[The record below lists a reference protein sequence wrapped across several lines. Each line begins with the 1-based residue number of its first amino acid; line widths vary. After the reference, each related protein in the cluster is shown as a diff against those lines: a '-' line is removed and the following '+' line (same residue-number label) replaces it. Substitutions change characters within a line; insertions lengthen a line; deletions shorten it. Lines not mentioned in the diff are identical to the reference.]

1 MTPPV
6 SVVRRLGLVT
16 LAFAVLAGLPVAPAT
31 AAVDEPVAR
40 TIDDLLSSTTVL
52 LQGSRGPLVAD
63 LQTALDELGYDAGS
77 VDGIFGSRT
86 AAAVRAFQGDAGIT
100 VDGIVGSGT
109 RAALGA
115 ALADPAADDPDDP
128 DTLTIGDSGPD
139 VRDVQVALNALGYPV
154 GLADGIFGPLTA
166 TAVQAFQEDQG
177 LVANGAVGSITLAT
191 LEELA
196 SIPPSSG
203 SEQPTIRRGN
213 QGEPV
218 ALAQRLLNG
227 AGFDVGPADGI
238 FGTRTHDATMAFQSE
253 RGLTADGIIGPATWA
268 VLLPIQDTLPEPPP
282 ADPDCPPNTTS
293 SDHPWRG
300 EPCVE
305 RWRPLVETFF
315 ATAEVDTALG
325 VLRCESWGDPGA
337 VNPLSDTSGLFQHR
351 PYTFDSRGNLLELW
365 EPRHTRAVEW
375 WAARG
380 VTIPADGDIFDPETN
395 VAVAAYL
402 VYREADAGGWWHWGT
417 FSGIAGC
424 HDWVVEVQNEG

>member
-6 SVVRRLGLVT
+6 PLVRRLGL
-16 LAFAVLAGLPVAPAT
+16 LALALGLLAAAPAVP
-31 AAVDEPVAR
+31 AAAAEDRSPSAR
-40 TIDDLLSSTTVL
+40 TTEDLLSSTTIL
-52 LQGSRGPLVAD
+52 LQGSRGSLVVD
-63 LQTALDELGYDAGS
+63 LQNVLNELGHDAGTA
-77 VDGIFGSRT
+77 DGIFGPRT

-115 ALADPAADDPDDP
+115 ALANGDDPDDP
-128 DTLTIGDSGPD
+128 DALTIGDSGPD

-154 GLADGIFGPLTA
+154 GLADGIFGSLTA
-166 TAVQAFQEDQG
+166 AAVQAFQEDQG
-177 LVANGAVGSITLAT
+177 LVANGIVGPITLAT

-196 SIPPSSG
+196 AIPPASG
-203 SEQPTIRRGN
+203 SEEPTIRRGN
-213 QGEPV
+213 QGEAV

-238 FGTRTHDATMAFQSE
+238 FGTRTHEATVAFQTA
-253 RGLTADGIIGPATWA
+253 RDLTPDGVIGPATWA
-268 VLLPIQDTLPEPPP
+268 VLLPIQDELPDPPP
-282 ADPDCPPNTTS
+282 ADPDCPPSSTS

-300 EPCVE
+300 EPCIE

-315 ATAEVDTALG
+315 QTAEVDTALG

-351 PYTFDSRGNLLELW
+351 PYAFDSRGNLLQLW

-375 WAARG
+375 WASQG
-380 VTIPADGDIFDPETN
+380 VTIPSGGDVFDPETN
-395 VAVAAYL
+395 IAVAAYL

-417 FSGIAGC
+417 FSGVAGC
-424 HDWVVEVQNEG
+424 HDWVLEVLGQG